1 MGEIDLNSDFLKTT
15 FFGNVTKCK
24 VPQAKILRL
33 TPNPDEIISHARASL
48 PEDLTIFRGS
58 PDPFFV
64 EILKFSVTKGGGLQR
79 MCDFLGIGIHEV
91 AAFGD
96 GDNDK
101 EMLELAGYSCA
112 PSNAK
117 IVAKNAAKKVS
128 LLSNDDDYVAVELEN
143 LFLRKD

>member
-1 MGEIDLNSDFLKTT
+1 
-15 FFGNVTKCK
+15 
-24 VPQAKILRL
+24 
-33 TPNPDEIISHARASL
+33 
-48 PEDLTIFRGS
+48 
-58 PDPFFV
+58 
-64 EILKFSVTKGGGLQR
+64 

-128 LLSNDDDYVAVELEN
+128 LVRN
-143 LFLRKD
+143 LLNINCSHF